1 MKKTA
6 FVFAL
11 LLALTLALSG
21 CGTAPQKPQA
31 TCQQIVEA
39 LQAAADFQPL
49 TAMTD
54 KYIEK
59 YLLVE
64 GDQLAQA
71 VMLQD
76 ATRATPEM
84 ILALAAA
91 DEKSAD
97 AVQQAVQDFLEEQRT
112 AYRDYQPDEMPKLEK
127 ARVQRKGTVIVLAV
141 SPDAE
146 KTDAALAAVW

>member
-1 MKKTA
+1 MKKIC
-6 FVFAL
+6 FVSL
-11 LLALTLALSG
+11 LLFLALALSG
-21 CGTAPQKPQA
+21 CGAAPQGPQA
-31 TCQQIVEA
+31 TCQQIAQA
-39 LQAAADFQPL
+39 LQNAADFQPL

-59 YLLVE
+59 YLLVD
-64 GDQLAQA
+64 GDQLSQA

-84 ILALAAA
+84 ILVLAAA
-91 DEKSAD
+91 DEKNAD
-97 AVQQAVQDFLEEQRT
+97 AVQQAAQDFLEEQRT

-127 ARVQRKGTVIVLAV
+127 ARVQRKGMVIVLVV

-146 KTDAALAAVW
+146 KTDAALAATW